1 MCLNHLLDRLEVV
14 GMTNTLDRV
23 DGLRDR
29 IAELWVEGLTNAA
42 IAEMVYS
49 EFPEIETV
57 PVKSTII
64 NWRKD
69 NDVENKVNSL
79 MRARI
84 GRIVRRTDAVIAKA
98 LDEEGELGVEE
109 ALKIRKEFAPDR
121 DILNKEEKT
130 DRGEAIADLFRALD
144 EADAAKLNV

>member
-1 MCLNHLLDRLEVV
+1 
-14 GMTNTLDRV
+14 MTSTLDTV

-29 IAELWVEGLTNAA
+29 VAELWVEGLSNNA
-42 IAEMVYS
+42 IAEAVHS
-49 EFPEIETV
+49 EFAEIENV
-57 PVKSTII
+57 PVKNTVI

-69 NDVENKVNSL
+69 DVVENKINAL

-98 LDEEGELGVEE
+98 LDDEDALTVEE

-130 DRGEAIADLFRALD
+130 DRGAAVADLFKALD
-144 EADAAKLNV
+144 EADAAADAAATDE

>member
-1 MCLNHLLDRLEVV
+1 MQS
-14 GMTNTLDRV
+14 TLDRV

-29 IAELWVEGLTNAA
+29 VAELWVEGLTNKA
-42 IAEMVYS
+42 IAETVHS
-49 EFPEIETV
+49 EFSEIEDV
-57 PVKSTII
+57 PVKNTVI

-69 NDVENKVNSL
+69 EGVENKINAL

-98 LDEEGELGVEE
+98 LDEEGELTVDE

-130 DRGEAIADLFRALD
+130 DRGAAVADLFKALD
-144 EADAAKLNV
+144 EQEAAEAATPDE

>member
-1 MCLNHLLDRLEVV
+1 M
-14 GMTNTLDRV
+14 GMTSTLDRV
-23 DGLRDR
+23 DGLRER
-29 IAELWVEGLTNAA
+29 IAELWVEGLSNNA
-42 IAEMVYS
+42 IAASVHA
-49 EFPEIETV
+49 EFADIEDV
-57 PVKSTII
+57 PVKNTII

-69 NDVENKVNSL
+69 DAVENKINGL

-84 GRIVRRTDAVIAKA
+84 GRIVRRTDAVIANA
-98 LDEEGELGVEE
+98 LDAESALTVEE

-144 EADAAKLNV
+144 EADDAKVNV

>member
-1 MCLNHLLDRLEVV
+1 MQS
-14 GMTNTLDRV
+14 TLDRV

-29 IAELWVEGLTNAA
+29 VAELWVEGLTNKA
-42 IAEMVYS
+42 IAEAVHS
-49 EFPEIETV
+49 EFSDIEDV
-57 PVKSTII
+57 PVKNTVI

-69 NDVENKVNSL
+69 EGVENKINAL

-98 LDEEGELGVEE
+98 LDEEGELTVDE
-109 ALKIRKEFAPDR
+109 AIKIRKEFAPDR

-130 DRGEAIADLFRALD
+130 DRGAAVADLFKALD
-144 EADAAKLNV
+144 EQEAAEAATPDE

>member
-1 MCLNHLLDRLEVV
+1 MQS
-14 GMTNTLDRV
+14 TLDRV

-29 IAELWVEGLTNAA
+29 VAELWVEGLSNNA
-42 IAEMVYS
+42 IAAAVHS
-49 EFPEIETV
+49 EFSEIEDV
-57 PVKSTII
+57 PVKNTII

-69 NDVENKVNSL
+69 DQVENKVNAL

-98 LDEEGELGVEE
+98 LDEDDMTVEE
-109 ALKIRKEFAPDR
+109 AIKIRKEFAPDR

-130 DRGEAIADLFRALD
+130 DRGAAVADMFKALD
-144 EADAAKLNV
+144 EADAAAEDAEPEATAQPDE

>member
-1 MCLNHLLDRLEVV
+1 MQS
-14 GMTNTLDRV
+14 TLDRV

-29 IAELWVEGLTNAA
+29 VAELWVEGLTNKA
-42 IAEMVYS
+42 IAEAVHS
-49 EFPEIETV
+49 EFSEIEDV
-57 PVKSTII
+57 PVKNTVI

-69 NDVENKVNSL
+69 EGVENKINAL

-98 LDEEGELGVEE
+98 LDEEGELTVDE
-109 ALKIRKEFAPDR
+109 AIKIRKEFAPDR

-130 DRGEAIADLFRALD
+130 DRGAAVADLFKALD
-144 EADAAKLNV
+144 EAEAAEAASADE

>member
-1 MCLNHLLDRLEVV
+1 MQS
-14 GMTNTLDRV
+14 TLDRV

-29 IAELWVEGLTNAA
+29 VAELWVEGLTNKA
-42 IAEMVYS
+42 IAEAVHS
-49 EFPEIETV
+49 EFSEIEDV
-57 PVKSTII
+57 PVKNTVI

-69 NDVENKVNSL
+69 EGVENKINAL

-98 LDEEGELGVEE
+98 LDEEGEMTVDE
-109 ALKIRKEFAPDR
+109 AIKIRKEFAPDR

-130 DRGEAIADLFRALD
+130 DRGAAVADLFKALD
-144 EADAAKLNV
+144 EAEAAEAATPDE

>member
-1 MCLNHLLDRLEVV
+1 MQS
-14 GMTNTLDRV
+14 TLDRV

-29 IAELWVEGLTNAA
+29 VAELWVEGLTNKA
-42 IAEMVYS
+42 IAEAVHS
-49 EFPEIETV
+49 EFSEIEDV
-57 PVKSTII
+57 PVKNTVI

-69 NDVENKVNSL
+69 EGVENKINAL

-98 LDEEGELGVEE
+98 LDEEGELTVDE
-109 ALKIRKEFAPDR
+109 AIKIRKEFAPDR

-130 DRGEAIADLFRALD
+130 DRGAAVADLFKALD
-144 EADAAKLNV
+144 EQEAAEAATPDE